1 LGGDGRGERRPRPH
15 SADALDRR
23 DVELDLSVASPEIEL
38 INPAS
43 PLEGPS
49 IGHEGVRQFFEEAEA
64 FAESSSVEVDEITAV
79 GSRVLALF
87 TLTTVGRV
95 SGTETTVDLAGVY
108 SFEDAKISRAHIFTD
123 RHEALEAARAPE

>member
-1 LGGDGRGERRPRPH
+1 M
-15 SADALDRR
+15 
-23 DVELDLSVASPEIEL
+23 
-38 INPAS
+38 
-43 PLEGPS
+43 
-49 IGHEGVRQFFEEAEA
+49 
-64 FAESSSVEVDEITAV
+64 

-95 SGTETTVDLAGVY
+95 SGAETTVDLAGVY